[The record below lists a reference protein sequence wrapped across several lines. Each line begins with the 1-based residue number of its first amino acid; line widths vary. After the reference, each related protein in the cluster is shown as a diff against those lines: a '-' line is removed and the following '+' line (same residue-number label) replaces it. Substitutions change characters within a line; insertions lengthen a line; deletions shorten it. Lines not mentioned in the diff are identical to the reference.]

1 MTLTTRSPSRG
12 NDSLASSIASSPH
25 RAKILESLSP
35 QETAALEYA
44 WQVWARPKQLRP
56 EGDWLTWLILAGRG
70 FGKTRTGAETV
81 RQWVEDDGRRSS
93 LRIHLVGATAGDVRD
108 TMIEGESG
116 LLSISPSWN
125 RPRYYPS
132 KRRVVWKS
140 GAQAV
145 CFSADEPDRMRG
157 PQCHKAWGDELAAWR
172 YPEAWDQLQFGLR
185 LGTQPQV
192 VVTTTPRPTRLVRNI
207 LADGRTFV
215 TTGTTYEN
223 KANLA
228 RSFLQQIV
236 AKYEGTRLGR
246 QELLAELLDDNPGAL
261 WRRDRIDELRVR
273 HKVAADGTLTLPR
286 PELGRI
292 VVAVD
297 PAVTNH
303 EEDDPGDGKKRK
315 RRRSNETGILVVGLG
330 KTDHH
335 GYVLEDIS
343 GRYSPNDWAQKVVK
357 AYDTWSA
364 DAVVAEVNQGGDLV
378 VANIKNV
385 RNTVRVKQV
394 RATRGKHV
402 RAEPVAALYEQGRVH
417 HVGTFPML
425 EDQMCTWDPSLE
437 DEDSP
442 DRVDALVWG
451 LTELVVRPGLGEDTR
466 AGVVRSRSN
475 LESTPI
481 Y

>member
-1 MTLTTRSPSRG
+1 MPAG
-12 NDSLASSIASSPH
+12 
-25 RAKILESLSP
+25 K
-35 QETAALEYA
+35 
-44 WQVWARPKQLRP
+44 
-56 EGDWLTWLILAGRG
+56 WLTWLILAGRG

-81 RQWVEDDGRRSS
+81 RQWVEESGRRSS
-93 LRIHLVGATAGDVRD
+93 LRVHLVGATAGDVRD

-116 LLSISPSWN
+116 ILAISPKWN
-125 RPRYYPS
+125 RPRYFPS
-132 KRRVVWKS
+132 KRRLVWKS

-185 LGTQPQV
+185 LGDNPQS
-192 VVTTTPRPTRLVRNI
+192 VVTTTPRPTRLVRDI
-207 LADGRTFV
+207 LKDPRTFP

-228 RSFLQQIV
+228 ASFLQQILT
-236 AKYEGTRLGR
+236 KYEGTRLGR
-246 QELLAELLDDNPGAL
+246 QELLAELLEDSPGAL
-261 WRRDRIDELRVR
+261 WQRDKIDALRVR
-273 HKVAADGTLTLPR
+273 HTLDADGKLELRR

-303 EEDDPGDGKKRK
+303 DDEAVGDGKKRR

-330 KTDHH
+330 KNNH
-335 GYVLEDIS
+335 GYVLEDVS
-343 GRYSPNDWAQKVVK
+343 GRYSPNEWAQKVVK
-357 AYDTWSA
+357 AYDDWKA

-378 VANIKNV
+378 ASNIRNV
-385 RNTVRVKQV
+385 RTAVHVIQV

-402 RAEPVAALYEQGRVH
+402 RAEPVAALYEQGRIH
-417 HVGTFPML
+417 HLGSFPLL

-451 LTELVVRPGLGEDTR
+451 FTELIVKFGITETGALP
-466 AGVVRSRSN
+466 
-475 LESTPI
+475 PI
-481 Y
+481 AYRDSD